1 MNQRC
6 QLPPAAGR
14 RTDAHGPD
22 LAYIRLI
29 RRIEADIATGRL
41 TPGERLAPEREL
53 VERWDVARNTLRKAL
68 TDLSARGLIEARE
81 RLGWYVSRRGV
92 TIETIS
98 GPQGLTDWAAHHGL
112 AVTSRVCHA
121 RVRPAEESEA
131 RALRVPLHSDVF
143 ELERVRIVESVALSL
158 DLSVLVGRLIPSL
171 NGVDFSDQSL
181 YRTLRAT
188 DAVDPSRAECLLI
201 ASLTDERT
209 AGLLGTSPGD
219 PILELTETVFDQYGE
234 PFEYARHFNRGD
246 RYAFRTTIL
255 AGGVWEGA
263 VPDRDDPVAER
274 LPYGLKPRS

>member
-6 QLPPAAGR
+6 QLPTASGR
-14 RTDAHGPD
+14 RTDAHGLD
-22 LAYIRLI
+22 LAYVRLI

-41 TPGERLAPEREL
+41 TAGERLAPEREL

-68 TDLSARGLIEARE
+68 TDLAARGLIEARE
-81 RLGWYVSRRGV
+81 RLGWYVSSRGV

-98 GPQGLTDWAAHHGL
+98 GPQGLTEWAAHHGL
-112 AVTSRVCHA
+112 AITSRVCGA
-121 RVRPAEESEA
+121 RVRPASEAEA
-131 RALRVPLHSDVF
+131 RALRIPLHSDVF
-143 ELERVRIVESVALSL
+143 ELERVRIVEGLALSL

-171 NGVDFSDQSL
+171 TGVDFSDRSL
-181 YRTLRAT
+181 YQTLRAT
-188 DAVDPSRAECLLI
+188 DAVDPSRAECLLL

-209 AGLLGTSPGD
+209 AELLGIRAGD
-219 PILELTETVFDQYGE
+219 PILDLTETVFDQYGD

-263 VPDRDDPVAER
+263 VPDREDGAAAR
-274 LPYGLKPRS
+274 R